1 MQVIKF
7 DDHAET
13 EWIQWLADRVDG
25 RSLDDIIRK
34 LRSDRFEIVQGWTE
48 ERLARS
54 LFELAEAEEALD
66 EYGFGVTTHLPQGF
80 LEKCL
85 AYCGSLEVV
94 YPDCLNI
101 VFEAIALE
109 HYVEEIYKFSYEDI
123 HSLVARQGD
132 TTVRLQLDHEVR
144 KWLTHIVEEAIK
156 AYTSPIAISIYGEG
170 GHCL

>member
-7 DDHAET
+7 DDLAET
-13 EWIQWLADRVDG
+13 QWRKWLNEP
-25 RSLDDIIRK
+25 RSTDDIIQK
-34 LRSDRFEIVQGWTE
+34 LCGDRFEIVQGWTE

-54 LFELAEAEEALD
+54 LFEYAEAD
-66 EYGFGVTTHLPQGF
+66 FDDYGFGVTTHLPQGF

-85 AYCGSLEVV
+85 VYCDSLEVV

-109 HYVEEIYKFSYEDI
+109 HYVEEIHKFSCEDI
-123 HSLVARQGD
+123 HYLVSNQGD

-144 KWLTHIVEEAIK
+144 KWLTHIVEEAIA
-156 AYTSPIAISIYGEG
+156 AYTSPIAFLPSPHNYTE
-170 GHCL
+170 